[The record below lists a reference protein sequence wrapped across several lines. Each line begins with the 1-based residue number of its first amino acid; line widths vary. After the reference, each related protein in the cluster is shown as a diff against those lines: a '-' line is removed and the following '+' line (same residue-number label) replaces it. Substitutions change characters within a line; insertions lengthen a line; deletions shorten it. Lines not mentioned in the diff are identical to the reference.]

1 MKSREL
7 FGQVAI
13 HRGHITPM
21 QLEEA
26 LEIQKS
32 RSICGS
38 DELIGMVMLDEGIIS
53 NEQLI
58 DILRC
63 MEMTHSHKMELV
75 AGLA

>member
-1 MKSREL
+1 MRSREL

-21 QLEEA
+21 QLEET
-26 LEIQKS
+26 LDIQKS

-38 DELIGMVMLDEGIIS
+38 EELLGMVMLDEGIIS

-63 MEMTHSHKMELV
+63 METTQSRKMELV
-75 AGLA
+75 AGIA